1 MINVCFSQMSQGVGH
16 RYASPCQ
23 INPLQVLLTSDALR
37 RSNLQ
42 GEAYLIRKNA
52 LQSWSTDNVTPRGLP
67 WYTIRGFWI
76 CKSRFVGWGK
86 MLTGVICHLKNFG
99 IALIGLNPQSVNWSV
114 LSRTIN
120 FCSTKSIDILTSGS
134 LLTRLRCFRNHYVLN
149 IVKFNL
155 YGKSVGQVLTAN
167 SVMAQFG
174 R

>member
-23 INPLQVLLTSDALR
+23 IKPIEGLLTSDALR
-37 RSNLQ
+37 RSKFQ
-42 GEAYLIRKNA
+42 SEAYLIRKNA
-52 LQSWSTDNVTPRGLP
+52 LQSWSTDNVTPRGLL
-67 WYTIRGFWI
+67 WSTIRSFWI

-86 MLTGVICHLKNFG
+86 MLTGVICHRKNFG
-99 IALIGLNPQSVNWSV
+99 IASICLNPQSVNWSG
-114 LSRTIN
+114 LRKTIN
-120 FCSTKSIDILTSGS
+120 FCSTKSIGIVTSGS
-134 LLTRLRCFRNHYVLN
+134 LLTRLRCSRNHCVRN

-155 YGKSVGQVLTAN
+155 YGKSVGQLLAAN